1 VIGKFRQERD
11 VPMQPDA
18 RTALEEQLD
27 EGAKLWTQNPQR
39 LREVMAED
47 GDIYKLSKILAL
59 DDCRHRSA
67 LRAPAKEDLVG
78 ASQQVKIPVRH
89 MGGHKSGHTKFQR
102 CKLFGRRHFRTY
114 AQLALGAG
122 AGSNPAATN

>member
-1 VIGKFRQERD
+1 MIGKFRQERD

-47 GDIYKLSKILAL
+47 GDIYKLSKILGHWTVAVTDAHYAHL
-59 DDCRHRSA
+59 LKRTSSA
-67 LRAPAKEDLVG
+67 RASK
-78 ASQQVKIPVRH
+78 
-89 MGGHKSGHTKFQR
+89 
-102 CKLFGRRHFRTY
+102 
-114 AQLALGAG
+114 
-122 AGSNPAATN
+122 